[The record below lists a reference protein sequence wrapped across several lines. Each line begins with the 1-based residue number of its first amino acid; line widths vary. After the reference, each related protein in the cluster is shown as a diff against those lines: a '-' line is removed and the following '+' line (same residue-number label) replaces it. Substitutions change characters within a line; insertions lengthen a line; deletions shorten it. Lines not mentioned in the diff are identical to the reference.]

1 MREEQ
6 REGQE
11 ERRRRAAGQ
20 GREGKRIHERGR
32 LGRSEKAGRLLV
44 GKSKKAREHTGW
56 QRQTGR
62 PCAVVNRAASK
73 SAADVAS

>member
-1 MREEQ
+1 M
-6 REGQE
+6 
-11 ERRRRAAGQ
+11 ERRRKAVWQ
-20 GREGKRIHERGR
+20 GREAKRIHERGR
-32 LGRSEKAGRLLV
+32 LGRFEKAGRLLV

-62 PCAVVNRAASK
+62 PCAVVNRTASK